1 MIKDQKDL
9 PLYLMNNRQ
18 ILVDLG
24 CEDAV
29 VFDNPSF
36 DTAIIGTTSDGRAV
50 YSFEKMIEELMET
63 EEMEYDEATEFIEC
77 NTIRSLPYIQ
87 NAPVI
92 VYNTS
97 EF

>member
-1 MIKDQKDL
+1 MINDPNDL
-9 PLYLMNNRQ
+9 PPYLMNNRQ
-18 ILVDLG
+18 ILVDLE
-24 CEDAV
+24 CEDTV

-36 DTAIIGTTSDGRAV
+36 DTAIIGTTSDSRAV
-50 YSFEKMIEELMET
+50 YSFDKMVEELMEA
-63 EEMEYDEATEFIEC
+63 EEMEYNEATEFIEC

-87 NAPVI
+87 NAPLI

>member
-1 MIKDQKDL
+1 MIKDPKDL
-9 PLYLMNNRQ
+9 PLCLMNNRQ
-18 ILVDLG
+18 TLVDLG
-24 CEDAV
+24 YEDTI

-50 YSFEKMIEELMET
+50 YSFDKMVEELMET

-87 NAPVI
+87 NAPLI